1 MRINLNNKKIWDEA
15 FYNRPRELTKEE
27 KTFEALSEIIYDA
40 IHHKD
45 YKVWVVGTN
54 LEDHGGFYQKIEKFD
69 VIYVFSKSI
78 ISASKP
84 KFIGLI
90 KNYQKGV
97 AEIIRIKDYDTREV
111 ETVQLPYALLE

>member
-40 IHHKD
+40 LHHKD

-54 LEDHGGFYQKIEKFD
+54 LEDHGGWYQRIEKFD
-69 VIYVFSKSI
+69 VIYVFSKSL

-84 KFIGLI
+84 KFIGLL
-90 KNYQKGV
+90 KNYQKGI
-97 AEIIRIKDYDTREV
+97 AEIVRIKDYDTREV